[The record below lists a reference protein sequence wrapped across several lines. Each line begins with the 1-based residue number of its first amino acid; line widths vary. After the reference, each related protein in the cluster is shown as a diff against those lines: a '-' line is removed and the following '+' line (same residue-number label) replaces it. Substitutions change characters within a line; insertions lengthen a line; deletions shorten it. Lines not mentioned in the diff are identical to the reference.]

1 MVCDRGAYTTLKR
14 RLLSGGSVFRWSA
27 AFGIS
32 AGMALAAAPAAKA
45 FNLYSGPVAGND
57 LEVNLNTTVE
67 YSNIFR
73 VNAPSKA
80 LTSDINA
87 NDGDLAFQHGLVDNT
102 FDVLPVFDL
111 KYGNYGAHVSGE
123 AYLDTPYLGKSQ
135 NDSPSTFNAY
145 TVGNRD
151 FTRATRNV
159 NGQNAVLLDAFV
171 YGTQYFGDGGAQSVT
186 VKVGRQTLL
195 WGQSL
200 YFASNGIAAG
210 QAPIDVV
217 KALNLPNAQ
226 SQQIFMPVGQIVATY
241 SAGPNF
247 SLQAYYQFEWERD
260 TLEGVGSYFST
271 SDVVGPGAQRL
282 IVAQPVPPYF
292 GGAYFNR
299 TKDLRPPIDNGEFG
313 VAVQGT
319 VGKYDLGLYALRY
332 DDHAPEGIYI
342 GGPFQTPFGPATPL
356 PSKYWLVYPRDIQ
369 VYGASASMVTDSGMQ
384 ISGEVSGRRNMPL
397 VSVAA
402 PFSSAP
408 GSANAGALYPVGSTV
423 AAQISSI
430 YVTPGI
436 PLDPGGISFSGEA
449 AMNHVVSVQK
459 NQALLEPGRNQTAA
473 AFQFTVSPTY
483 DNLLPNLDL
492 SFPIGFKYN
501 FLGRS
506 MIDTTMNHGTGFF
519 NVGVAATYRTVW
531 NAALTYQ
538 DYIGKA
544 DPTLNPYAD
553 RGYVEFSVQ
562 RAF

>member
-1 MVCDRGAYTTLKR
+1 MVCDRGAYTTLKQ
-14 RLLSGGSVFRWSA
+14 RLLCGGSVFRWSVA
-27 AFGIS
+27 LGIG
-32 AGMALAAAPAAKA
+32 AGMALAGAPAAKA
-45 FNLYSGPVAGND
+45 FNLYSGTVSGND
-57 LEVNLNTTVE
+57 LEINLNTTVE

-73 VNAPSKA
+73 VNSPSKV
-80 LTSDINA
+80 LTSDVNA
-87 NDGDLAFQHGLVDNT
+87 NDGDLNFQHGLVDNT
-102 FDVLPVFDL
+102 FDALPVFDL

-123 AYLDTPYLGKSQ
+123 FYLDTPYLGKSQ
-135 NDSPSTFNAY
+135 NDSPSTYNAY
-145 TVGNRD
+145 TVGSNRD
-151 FTRATRNV
+151 FTSATRNV
-159 NGQNAVLLDAFV
+159 NGENAILLDAFA
-171 YGTQYFGDGGAQSVT
+171 YGTQYFGDGGSQSVT
-186 VKVGRQTLL
+186 VKVGRQTLM

-200 YFASNGIAAG
+200 YFAGNGIAAG
-210 QAPIDVV
+210 QAPIDVI

-226 SQQIFMPVGQIVATY
+226 AQQIFLPFGQVAATY

-247 SLQAYYQFEWERD
+247 SVQGYYQFEWEPD

-271 SDVVGPGAQRL
+271 SDIVGPGAQRL
-282 IVAQPVPPYF
+282 MVGQGYGYPPSAVNIY
-292 GGAYFNR
+292 R
-299 TKDLRPPIDNGEFG
+299 VKDLRPPIDNGQFG
-313 VAVQGT
+313 LAVQGT
-319 VGKYDLGLYALRY
+319 VGKFDLGLYALRY
-332 DDHAPEGIYI
+332 DDHAPEGIYT
-342 GGPFQTPFGPATPL
+342 GAAQPGKGPGNVA
-356 PSKYWLVYPRDIQ
+356 SYWIVYPRDIQ
-369 VYGASASMVTDSGMQ
+369 IYGAALSTVTNSGVQ

-397 VSVAA
+397 VSAAA
-402 PFSSAP
+402 PGSSFP

-430 YVTPGI
+430 YITPGI
-436 PLDPGGISFSGEA
+436 PLDPGGITFSGEA

-483 DNLLPNLDL
+483 DNLLPDLDL

-519 NVGVAATYRTVW
+519 NLGVAATYRTVW

-562 RAF
+562 RTF